1 MYIEELPLPN
11 NILEALKKLGYKKL
25 YPPQIEAIKKGLLRG
40 KNLIVATPTAS
51 GKTFIAVLLM
61 IKKLLNERDGKII
74 YLVPLK
80 ALANEK
86 YQEFKDIFGKIQL
99 GKINIRI
106 STGDYDSKGEE
117 LRNAHIIVATY
128 EKMDSLIR
136 HSPTWIKKVRTLVVD
151 EAHLIG
157 SVDRGYVIENIVMR
171 YRSEGIPIQILMLSA
186 TISNIDHFSKWIEGG
201 EVKNNWRPVPLVE
214 AVLYDHEIYLP
225 DGNIDKIE
233 NITGDP
239 IIDKIIQT
247 LKKHGQILIF
257 TQSRNEARRKA
268 KKIAN
273 IIKRYLNEVFDEG
286 EIELLNLY
294 SQKVLK
300 IGEQTKLSEELSKL
314 IKYGVA
320 FHHAG
325 LGLHHRSLI
334 EDIYRDGLLKIITAT
349 PTLASG
355 VNLPSRTVI
364 ITYTTRRF
372 AGYEDTINVFEYKQ
386 MAGRAGRPK
395 YDEIGEAY
403 LYTRNQWNIDYLTT
417 SYILGDIEPIVS
429 RLLENENLD
438 KVLLS
443 FISSTNGVDEAKI
456 YFYLSKSLAKIQ
468 YDDEKLLRHS
478 RHSLNR
484 LKLYNMMDI
493 AGKKGREFYIPTHL
507 GKRVSE
513 LYISPSTGAYLYK
526 ISSTDSEL
534 SEFELL
540 YHLSKTKDMI
550 KMGVRKKDVSR
561 IIGLLELEDNLR
573 KFLETIYSPFSS
585 ALFEE
590 DEMAVIKTTFVLED
604 WINEKSEED
613 IRENWGVEPGD
624 LYALY
629 TTAEWLSY
637 AASEISKI
645 NGNKKLAR
653 EYLVL
658 THRLR
663 YGVKEELVPLTLI
676 PDIGRRRA
684 RILYNHGFKTIL
696 DIKKTKP
703 QDLLGIPGIG
713 PTLAKKIIEEASKL
727 L

>member
-1 MYIEELPLPN
+1 MYIDELPLPN
-11 NILEALKKLGYKKL
+11 EVIEGLKKIGYKKL
-25 YPPQIEAIKKGLLRG
+25 YPPQIEAIKKGLLEG

-51 GKTFIAVLLM
+51 GKTFIAILLM
-61 IKKLLNERDGKII
+61 IKKILHQRDGKIV

-86 YQEFKDIFGKIQL
+86 YQEFKDIFGKIKL
-99 GKINIRI
+99 GKINIMI

-117 LRNAHIIVATY
+117 LRKAHIIVATY

-136 HSPTWIKKVRTLVVD
+136 HSPTWIKKVRTLVID

-157 SVDRGYVIENIVMR
+157 SVDRGYVIENIIMR

-186 TISNIDHFSKWIEGG
+186 TISNIEHLSRWIEGE
-201 EVKNNWRPVPLVE
+201 EVKNDWRPVPLRE
-214 AVLYDHEIYLP
+214 AVLYDHEIYHP
-225 DGNIDKIE
+225 DGNVEKIE

-239 IIDKIIQT
+239 IMDKVIHT
-247 LKKHGQILIF
+247 LKEHGQILIF

-273 IIKRYLNEVFDEG
+273 IMRRYLNEFFNER
-286 EIELLNLY
+286 EINLLNLY

-300 IGEQTKLSEELSKL
+300 IGEQTKLNEELSKL

-325 LGLHHRSLI
+325 LGLQHRILI
-334 EDIYRDGLLKIITAT
+334 ENIYRDGLLKIITAT

-395 YDEIGEAY
+395 YDELGEAY
-403 LYTRNQWNIDYLTT
+403 LYTRNQWNIDYLIT

-429 RLLENENLD
+429 KLLEDENLD

-456 YFYLSKSLAKIQ
+456 HFYLSKSLAKIQ
-468 YDDEKLLRHS
+468 YDEKRLVRHGE
-478 RHSLNR
+478 HSLNR
-484 LKLYNMMDI
+484 LKLYNMIDI
-493 AGKKGREFYIPTHL
+493 AENEGRKFYIPTPL

-513 LYISPSTGAYLYK
+513 LYISPSTGAYLHK
-526 ISSTDSEL
+526 ISLTENEL

-550 KMGVRKKDVSR
+550 KTGVRKKDTSR

-573 KFLETIYSPFSS
+573 KFLEIVYSPFSN

-604 WINEKSEED
+604 WINERSEED
-613 IRENWGVEPGD
+613 IREKWGVEPGD

-637 AASEISKI
+637 AASEIAKI
-645 NGNKKLAR
+645 SGNKELAK
-653 EYLVL
+653 EYTVL

-663 YGVKEELVPLTLI
+663 YGVKEELVSLTLI
-676 PDIGRRRA
+676 PDIGRKRA
-684 RILYNHGFKTIL
+684 RILYNNGFKTVY
-696 DIKKTKP
+696 DIKKARP

-727 L
+727 F